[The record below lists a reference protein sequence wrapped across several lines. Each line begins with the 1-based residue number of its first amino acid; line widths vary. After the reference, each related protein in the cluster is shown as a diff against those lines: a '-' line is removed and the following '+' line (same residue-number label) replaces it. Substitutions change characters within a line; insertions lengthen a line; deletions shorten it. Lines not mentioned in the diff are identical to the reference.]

1 MTEYNVGD
9 LVWIPDG
16 TEIWK
21 KCVDWMEPDI
31 PIKGPV
37 YGLVLNLLDLSK
49 HLNGPWLTVQ
59 TDLGLRVVHKK
70 HVRKIEKKEKVYG

>member
-21 KCVDWMEPDI
+21 KCISWMEPDL

-37 YGLVLNLLDLSK
+37 YGLVLNSLNVSEY
-49 HLNGPWLTVQ
+49 LNGPWLNVQ
-59 TDLGLRVVHKK
+59 TDLGSRVVHKK